1 MMQVDINLLPRS
13 SEKKIPYKLGAFV
26 FLLVAALFTAAM
38 YFWGNHYEQ
47 KMDTVDQ
54 QISNTQALIAAEE
67 AKHEE
72 SEAIGSIAILE
83 QAAEWAEH
91 SPIDTVK
98 LMQQLI
104 ALLPERGFIQFFS
117 YSEGSDL
124 LLRVQFD
131 TNRDSAYYLNSLL
144 EADWIIDAKLVSL
157 TAEAELPE
165 AAENQESNNL
175 SNSDYVLRYFA
186 EYAISIDRSKVK
198 RNPAAQIAEVDGDD
212 DE

>member
-1 MMQVDINLLPRS
+1 MQVDINLLPRS
-13 SEKKIPYKLGAFV
+13 SEKKIRYKLGAFV
-26 FLLVAALFTAAM
+26 FLLVAVLFIAAM

-47 KMDTVDQ
+47 KMENVDQ
-54 QISNTQALIAAEE
+54 RISNTQALIAAEE

-83 QAAEWAEH
+83 QAAEWAED

-98 LMQQLI
+98 LLQQLI

-117 YSEGSDL
+117 FSESSDIIL
-124 LLRVQFD
+124 KVQFD

-144 EADWIIDAKLVSL
+144 EADWIVNAALVSL
-157 TAEAELPE
+157 AADAEPPESAEGQETNKLP
-165 AAENQESNNL
+165 NT
-175 SNSDYVLRYFA
+175 DYVPRYLA
-186 EYAISIDRSKVK
+186 EYKVSIDRTKVK
-198 RNPAAQIAEVDGDD
+198 RKTLAEKVIIEGEN